1 MARTEHSLPEPLNIL
16 LIRLSSLGDI
26 VLTTPAIRALR
37 ERYPDA
43 RIDYVVGDRFVGAL
57 SQHPEI
63 GRLLVFP
70 KRRIKEL
77 WKSGQIAALLR
88 EISRFVREL
97 RKKAYDYVID
107 LHNVTDSALIALF
120 ADGRI
125 KAGHRR
131 QLLSLPFKVRAS
143 FDDGFAS
150 AEMHAA
156 ESALMFLVE
165 SGCLDLRDLPPEP
178 HLDYFLPPSAAGE
191 VDLFL
196 ESHGLAGKGLVGINP
211 CGSYPFKRWHEER
224 FAAVGDWLH
233 AEYGAAVIIFGSP
246 AEQDI
251 VRRVMGR
258 MGTAAVD
265 SSHLTLFQ
273 AFELI
278 RRLALFVTNDSA
290 PMHVAAAFD
299 TPTVAL
305 HGPINSRKFHPL
317 SQNAIGIGKELA
329 CLPCR
334 RPRDCARRDCWDLVS
349 VEEVCGACRDLIRKL
364 GLFRA
369 EH

>member
-1 MARTEHSLPEPLNIL
+1 MSEPLNIL

-26 VLTTPAIRALR
+26 ILTTPAIRALR

-43 RIDYVVGDRFVGAL
+43 RIDYVVGDRFVSAL
-57 SQHPEI
+57 SEHPEI

-77 WKSGQIAALLR
+77 WKSRRMAALMR
-88 EISRFVREL
+88 EIRLFVREL
-97 RKKAYDYVID
+97 RETTYDYVID

-120 ADGRI
+120 ADGKV

-131 QLLSLPFKVRAS
+131 QLLSLPFRVRAS

-165 SGCLDLRDLPPEP
+165 SGCLDVRDLPSAP
-178 HLDYFLPPSAAGE
+178 HLDYYIPPSAAGE

-196 ESHGLAGKGLVGINP
+196 ESHALAGKRLVGINP

-224 FAAVGDWLH
+224 FAAVGDRLH
-233 AEYGAAVIIFGSP
+233 AEYGAPIIIFGSP
-246 AEQDI
+246 AEKDI
-251 VRRVMGR
+251 VGRVMGR
-258 MGTAAVD
+258 MTTPAID
-265 SSHLTLFQ
+265 SSNLTLFQ

-278 RRLALFVTNDSA
+278 RRLTLFVTNDSA

-317 SQNAIGIGKELA
+317 SQSAIGISKDLA

-334 RPRDCARRDCWDLVS
+334 QPRDCARRDCWDMVS
-349 VEEVCGACRDLIRKL
+349 AEEVCGACLELIRKL
-364 GLFRA
+364 GLFPA
-369 EH
+369 GH